1 MSFEETPSPGQVTEI
16 LRRARLGEREALDQ
30 IFPLLYRELSSM
42 ARRHLADQPHG
53 RTLTTTALVH
63 EVYLRLVDQQAARFE
78 DRAHFFSYAARVMRS
93 VLVDQAR
100 SRSARKRG
108 GDWTPTTLDEQ
119 NLPVEH
125 QADVLL
131 AVHEAL
137 TALAEEDEG
146 LATLVEYRFFGGMSD
161 DEVAQ
166 VMGVSDRT
174 VRRDWLKARTWLH
187 SRLSQPPAS

>member
-16 LRRARLGEREALDQ
+16 LRRARSGERAALDQ
-30 IFPLLYRELSSM
+30 IFPLLYRELSGM
-42 ARRHLADQPHG
+42 ARRHLAGQPPG

-63 EVYLRLVDQQAARFE
+63 EVYLRLVDQQEARFE
-78 DRAHFFSYAARVMRS
+78 DRAHFFAYAARVMRT

-125 QADVLL
+125 QADLLL

-161 DEVAQ
+161 GEVAQ
-166 VMGVSDRT
+166 VLGVSDRT